1 MQTQASRSVPHQGE
15 RNLKWGIFVHTHE
28 PFYHSGNLLSVKYG
42 YISMLLTIMLIV
54 VSLVG
59 LFLLVA
65 LRVKGQRDQRE
76 VEQHSMTA
84 EELHALLASNQE
96 VLLFDVRQPLDL
108 LAHSEII
115 PKAQRIPPSEVLQNP
130 SLIPRE
136 KDTVVYC
143 TCPSDKTT
151 RAVLRRVLALHFSRV
166 KFLEGGL
173 AAWKEKGYPVEPY
186 NEVFHL
192 YRPSLA
198 SGSG

>member
-1 MQTQASRSVPHQGE
+1 
-15 RNLKWGIFVHTHE
+15 
-28 PFYHSGNLLSVKYG
+28 
-42 YISMLLTIMLIV
+42 MLLTITLIFAA
-54 VSLVG
+54 LVG
-59 LFLLVA
+59 LFLVVV
-65 LRVKGQRDQRE
+65 RVKGQRYQRE
-76 VEQHSMTA
+76 VEQHSITA

-115 PKAQRIPPSEVLQNP
+115 PKAQRIPPDDVLQNP

-136 KDTVVYC
+136 KETVVYC

-173 AAWKEKGYPVEPY
+173 AAWKEQGYPVEPY
-186 NEVFHL
+186 NETFHL
-192 YRPSLA
+192 YHSSLA